1 MSDPLDFLKGVT
13 PHECS
18 GACRKHNAGIAMDE
32 GKGGVTPVATPT
44 GSGPAQAPGHPAPT
58 IDPEDAVCEDCGLTL
73 REHEGVTSY
82 GDRSCAWT
90 SCKKWVPMGPKA

>member
-1 MSDPLDFLKGVT
+1 MGDMDWLKGK
-13 PHECS
+13 PHECD

-32 GKGGVTPVATPT
+32 EIPRVPPSPRSPASASPGGDTPT
-44 GSGPAQAPGHPAPT
+44 L
-58 IDPEDAVCEDCGLTL
+58 DPEDAPCEDCGLTL

-90 SCKKWVPMGPKA
+90 SCKKWVPVGPKS